1 MSRRAP
7 RRVPQDDDI
16 NPFAAAE
23 PLQPAQPLRA
33 QPAAQRSV
41 RTRTSPAP
49 ASSAQPLLTPAEL
62 AKKAIDDFRK
72 FVAEDPV
79 VTDYSKSFGP
89 RVAKRV
95 RDPKEKIAKIFL
107 ETSAN
112 PNAKEQKDK
121 AKVDFDTLQEKQGEI
136 YKNSRWAGTAWK
148 DTEPRET
155 DDEEIPFVSC
165 KEDFEVALYPVCK
178 KLQAALTVSLKD
190 IRDQQNA
197 KIKAA
202 RPITDPVVLQ
212 RFDNAA
218 TLAGAYPA
226 QKSIFKSKGPGNS
239 RFIGAPI

>member
-7 RRVPQDDDI
+7 RRVPQDDDDV
-16 NPFAAAE
+16 NPFA
-23 PLQPAQPLRA
+23 QRPATARA
-33 QPAAQRSV
+33 
-41 RTRTSPAP
+41 SPVIP
-49 ASSAQPLLTPAEL
+49 PLLTPAEL

-121 AKVDFDTLQEKQGEI
+121 SKIDFDYLLGKQAKI
-136 YKNSRWAGTAWK
+136 YSDLEDSKYGTSYDLLK
-148 DTEPRET
+148 DREQ
-155 DDEEIPFVSC
+155 DGPFVSC

-197 KIKAA
+197 KVKAA

-226 QKSIFKSKGPGNS
+226 QKSIFKSKGSGGSVPSDLGRQGP

>member
-7 RRVPQDDDI
+7 RRVPLDDDDF
-16 NPFAAAE
+16 NPFA
-23 PLQPAQPLRA
+23 
-33 QPAAQRSV
+33 QRSATA
-41 RTRTSPAP
+41 RASPVIP
-49 ASSAQPLLTPAEL
+49 PLLTPAEL

-79 VTDYSKSFGP
+79 VTDYAKSFGP
-89 RVAKRV
+89 RTAKRV
-95 RDPKEKIAKIFL
+95 RDPKEKISKIFL

-112 PNAKEQKDK
+112 PNAQEQDDK
-121 AKVDFDTLQEKQGEI
+121 SKIDFDTLQQKQDEI
-136 YKNSRWAGTAWK
+136 YSDKNETKYGTAYDLSK
-148 DTEPRET
+148 DGEQEG
-155 DDEEIPFVSC
+155 PFVSC

-197 KIKAA
+197 KVKAA

-218 TLAGAYPA
+218 VKSGVYPP
-226 QKSIFKSKGPGNS
+226 QKSIFKSKGPGTP

>member
-7 RRVPQDDDI
+7 RRVPLDDDDV
-16 NPFAAAE
+16 NPFAASA
-23 PLQPAQPLRA
+23 PSVLSAQARPLR
-33 QPAAQRSV
+33 
-41 RTRTSPAP
+41 TSRGLPPSAP
-49 ASSAQPLLTPAEL
+49 VIPPLLTPAEL

-79 VTDYSKSFGP
+79 ISDYSKSFGP

-112 PNAKEQKDK
+112 PNAKEQQDK
-121 AKVDFDTLQEKQGEI
+121 SKIDFDTLQQKQDEI
-136 YKNSRWAGTAWK
+136 YSDKNETKYGTAYDLSK
-148 DTEPRET
+148 DGEQEG
-155 DDEEIPFVSC
+155 PFVSC

-212 RFDNAA
+212 RFDNTAVKS
-218 TLAGAYPA
+218 GVYPP
-226 QKSIFKSKGPGNS
+226 QKSIFKSKGPGTP

>member
-7 RRVPQDDDI
+7 RRVPQEDDDV
-16 NPFAAAE
+16 NPFASSASSA
-23 PLQPAQPLRA
+23 PAQPLRA
-33 QPAAQRSV
+33 SRSRSSPAAPPV
-41 RTRTSPAP
+41 IP
-49 ASSAQPLLTPAEL
+49 PLLTPAEL

-79 VTDYSKSFGP
+79 VTDYAKSFGP
-89 RVAKRV
+89 KVAKRV
-95 RDPKEKIAKIFL
+95 REPKEKIGSIFL

-112 PNAKEQKDK
+112 PNAQEQKDK
-121 AKVDFDTLQEKQGEI
+121 SKIDFDTLQEKQGEI
-136 YKNSRWAGTAWK
+136 YKNSKFFGTAWK

-165 KEDFEVALYPVCK
+165 KEDFEVALFPVCK

-197 KIKAA
+197 KVKAA
-202 RPITDPVVLQ
+202 RPITDPAVLQ

-218 TLAGAYPA
+218 TSAGAYPA
-226 QKSIFKSKGPGNS
+226 QKSIFKSKGPGS
-239 RFIGAPI
+239 PRFIGAPI